1 MKGKSNSWM
10 VMFLFAAVLF
20 FAGGTIDAQA
30 ASVGSGSGEITSANR
45 TRSYSL
51 TLPSS
56 GRINLVYDSEISQS
70 EIYIEDQEDQ
80 DREIIWRQYPNEGK
94 TSYEIDLIKGTYT
107 LHIKGRYNSDSYT
120 GSFSFS
126 TNFTSAGES
135 FSEPNNRISEA
146 SFPYFGQ
153 RVYGQLACND
163 QQDLYRYDLPSAGRV
178 TLTFNSAIASQEIYF
193 ENAAGETVWGNMYPK
208 EGSTVYQIDLTKGT
222 YYLNVEKRYLGDEYN
237 GNYNFIANFSSA
249 GESFAEPN
257 NSPTSAS
264 MPVLGRT
271 VNGQIACNDNT
282 DVYKYTFS
290 SARKL
295 TLQFNSGLENVE
307 IYLTDASGA
316 RIWGR
321 YYPKTGSTRYDIDVS
336 NGTYYFYVERRYIGQ
351 TGNYSFVLGD
361 YIQSQQSNSDESA
374 GSTAKPKKTQI
385 AQIRSKGG
393 RKIVVSWKTKAGVS
407 GYQIQCSLKKNF
419 KKGVKTYTVKG
430 AAKSS
435 KTIKKLKAKKK
446 YFVRVRSFTKTKEN
460 GKTKKNFSKWSKVKK
475 VKVKK

>member
-1 MKGKSNSWM
+1 MKRKYDAM
-10 VMFLFAAVLF
+10 IFVVLFAAILF

-30 ASVGSGSGEITSANR
+30 ASVGSGDGNIDSSNR
-45 TRSYSL
+45 TCSYSL

-56 GRINLVYDSEISQS
+56 GRINLVYDSKISQS
-70 EIYIEDQEDQ
+70 EIYIEDQAGEL
-80 DREIIWRQYPNEGK
+80 IWRQYPKEGR

-107 LHIKGRYNSDSYT
+107 LYIEGRYNSDSYT

-126 TNFTSAGES
+126 TDFTSAGES

-146 SFPYFGQ
+146 SKPSFGQ
-153 RVYGQLACND
+153 RIYGQLACND

-178 TLTFNSAIASQEIYF
+178 TLTFNSAISSQEIYF
-193 ENAAGETVWGNMYPK
+193 EDAAGEKIWGTEYPK

-222 YYLNVEKRYLGDEYN
+222 YYFNVEKRYQGDEYN
-237 GNYNFIANFSSA
+237 GNYNYTATFSSA

-257 NSPTSAS
+257 NSPTNAAVPAFGS
-264 MPVLGRT
+264 T
-271 VNGQIACNDNT
+271 VRGQIASNDDT

-307 IYLTDASGA
+307 IYLTDASGE
-316 RIWGR
+316 RVWGR
-321 YYPKTGSTRYDIDVS
+321 YYPKTGSTRYDIDVNS
-336 NGTYYFYVERRYIGQ
+336 GTYYFYVERRYAGQ

-361 YIQSQQSNSDESA
+361 YIQSQQSSS

-385 AQIRSKGG
+385 SRIVSKGG
-393 RKIVVSWKTKAGVS
+393 RKIVIVWKAKPGVS

-419 KKGVKTYTVKG
+419 KKGTKTYTIKG
-430 AAKSS
+430 KKKTS

-446 YFVRVRSFTKTKEN
+446 YFIRVRSFTKTKVN
-460 GKTKKNFSKWSKVKK
+460 GKTKKVFSKWSKVKK
-475 VKVKK
+475 VKVKR